1 MFFIN
6 RTGAVGI
13 NFRLIVWIR
22 GCFPYDS
29 FWIIRVEFV
38 FILDYSYNFKI
49 LQFSFF
55 VLVRIQSLNERNH
68 KESGSVHL
76 ILIKLEELLHFLFVV
91 SFRIKSFEVLFLL
104 IVGLQVFDPDNLY
117 FESVLH
123 DVVDVPDIKIIDALL
138 IPMEQGVVEY
148 ALQAT
153 IDQFFISLLILE
165 DFCRK

>member
-1 MFFIN
+1 M
-6 RTGAVGI
+6 
-13 NFRLIVWIR
+13 
-22 GCFPYDS
+22 
-29 FWIIRVEFV
+29 
-38 FILDYSYNFKI
+38 
-49 LQFSFF
+49 
-55 VLVRIQSLNERNH
+55 
-68 KESGSVHL
+68 